1 VLVHNLTDV
10 TTAALT
16 KKGMVKM
23 PIVVGKQLITPGQCL
38 EVADDWLRL
47 ARAGLQELVAHGA
60 AAVGPQPPASYV
72 LAKNRTLGLQS
83 K

>member
-10 TTAALT
+10 ETAALT

-23 PIVVGKQLITPGQCL
+23 PIVVGPRLIEPGQCL
-38 EVADDWLRL
+38 EVADDWLQM
-47 ARAGLQELVAHGA
+47 ARAGLQELVTHGA

-72 LAKNRTLGLQS
+72 LAKNRALPQS

>member
-10 TTAALT
+10 ETAVLT
-16 KKGMVKM
+16 KKGMVRM
-23 PIVVGKQLITPGQCL
+23 PIVVGPRLIVPGQSM
-38 EVADDWLRL
+38 EVADDWLQMS
-47 ARAGLQELVAHGA
+47 RAGLQELVTHGA

-72 LAKNRTLGLQS
+72 LAKNRTLLQS